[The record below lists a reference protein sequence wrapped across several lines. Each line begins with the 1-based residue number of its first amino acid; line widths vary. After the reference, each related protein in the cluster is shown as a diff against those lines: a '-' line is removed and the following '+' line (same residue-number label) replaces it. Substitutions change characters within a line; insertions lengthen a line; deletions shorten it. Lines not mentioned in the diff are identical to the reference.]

1 MSGIGSV
8 PPAPGED
15 SAGAATY
22 ARHMTTAPRP
32 TTCVLGRLAGGRIA
46 LCEISG
52 GGEPGPRQEFDQ
64 EQLAQVVARREAE
77 GRPRWVWSDTA
88 TWYPGLLGAGVRVE
102 RCHDLRLVHTILQ
115 RAAAV
120 TDGAALRAATAW
132 ETGPVVPAEGRPP
145 AATLFDVAPAAGSA
159 VPHDLEETLAEHARQ
174 QAAIA
179 SAADPSP
186 LRLLAAA
193 ESAGG
198 LVAAELLAAGMP
210 WDVVEHDRIL
220 AEQLGPRPG
229 HGQPPARMVEVGAQ
243 VRTAL
248 GDPMLSLDSPPR
260 VLKALRRAGIDV
272 SSTSQWEL
280 AEHDH
285 PAIEPLLRYKKLSR
299 LLTANGWA
307 WIDEWVHEGRYRPVY
322 LPGGVVTGRWASNGG
337 GALQIPRQLRPALR
351 ADTGWMLVGAD
362 VSQLE
367 PRVLAAMAG
376 DRAMAD
382 AGRGKDLYSGIVEAG
397 VVATRAEAK
406 VAVLGALYGSTTG
419 DAGRLVPRLRR
430 TFPRAM
436 ALVDEAAATGERGGT
451 VHTWLGRT
459 SPPPGPEWAA
469 VQTRGGVVDATT
481 ADEERARRAGR
492 DRGRFT
498 RNFVVQGTAAEWA
511 LAWLADLRLRLSRI
525 APVPEE
531 HAATASGPA
540 LGNRPHLAFFLHD
553 EVIVHAPREHAEE
566 AAQAV
571 RDAADSAGRLLFPGS
586 PVDFPLDLTIT
597 ERSAK

>member
-1 MSGIGSV
+1 MTSAARPATCVIGRTGPGRAGLVGID
-8 PPAPGED
+8 AAGE
-15 SAGAATY
+15 
-22 ARHMTTAPRP
+22 RRAPREVP
-32 TTCVLGRLAGGRIA
+32 ETELPA
-46 LCEISG
+46 L
-52 GGEPGPRQEFDQ
+52 
-64 EQLAQVVARREAE
+64 VAEAE
-77 GRPRWVWSDTA
+77 RHGPTRWVWSDTA
-88 TWYPGLLGAGVRVE
+88 TWYPALLAAGVRVQ
-102 RCHDLRLVHTILQ
+102 RCHDLRLVHAILRHAEAVTSPDQ
-115 RAAAV
+115 VRAA
-120 TDGAALRAATAW
+120 REW

-145 AATLFDVAPAAGSA
+145 EATLFDVAPAAGSD
-159 VPHDLEETLAEHARQ
+159 VPHDLEAALAEHARQ
-174 QAAIA
+174 LAAIA

-198 LVAAELLAAGMP
+198 LVAAELHAAGMP
-210 WDVVEHDRIL
+210 WDVTEHDRIL

-229 HGQPPARMVEVGAQ
+229 HGQPPARMVEVGAE
-243 VRTAL
+243 VRAAL
-248 GDPMLSLDSPPR
+248 GDPLLSLDSPPR
-260 VLKALRRAGIDV
+260 LLKALRRAGIDV

-307 WIDEWVHEGRYRPVY
+307 WIDEWVHDGRYRPLY
-322 LPGGVVTGRWASNGG
+322 IPGGVVTGRWASNGG

-351 ADTGWMLVGAD
+351 ADPGWMLVGAD

-376 DRAMAD
+376 DRAMAA
-382 AGRGKDLYSGIVEAG
+382 AGAGKDLYSGIVEAG
-397 VVATRAEAK
+397 VVATRQEAK

-451 VHTWLGRT
+451 VHPWLGRP

-469 VQTRGGVVDATT
+469 VQTRAGVPEATS
-481 ADEERARRAGR
+481 ADEDRARRAGR

-525 APVPEE
+525 DPSSPVAE
-531 HAATASGPA
+531 ASGPA
-540 LGNRPHLAFFLHD
+540 LGDRPHLAFFLHD

-571 RDAADSAGRLLFPGS
+571 REAAEAAGRLLFPGS
-586 PVDFPLDLTIT
+586 PVDFPLDLTIS
-597 ERSAK
+597 ERSEK